1 MAFSYI
7 ASANGVGT
15 TSSIDTTGATLLVIV
30 AAYDSGATI
39 SDSKGNTW
47 TALTAQNQ
55 QGGSSTFSRIYYC
68 VSPTVGS
75 GHTATVSIG
84 YGAVALLAYSG
95 VDTASPL
102 DGESGDDGPASPP
115 VTGWGAPSFTPGSNG
130 CLLILGACFGND
142 GGGSLAADSGFTVR
156 QARQA
161 VNLTSYG
168 VGVADLIQTT
178 AAAVAPNFTWA
189 SGSTVSTVLAAF
201 KAGSSSAA
209 TSTTLNG
216 PTSGIA
222 GVPSTNF
229 TVGANGTITG
239 TVTVT
244 PSDSSGGGTFS
255 PTSVNI
261 SSGTP
266 TATFTYTPA
275 SAGAKTI
282 STSNNG
288 GLSNPSSITYT
299 ASAAPALSA
308 ATIASN
314 GQDIALTLT
323 ASATVTLADMTIRVG
338 GVIVYPTAITGSG
351 TSWTLTMGLRWLLAG
366 QTVTAQYQS
375 GTPVT
380 ATNSSIIATR
390 STRHVSRQ
398 FGLFL
403 HIGLETWTDEE
414 WSDGA
419 AASSV
424 WSPSNSAEAMVD
436 QWIACAQL
444 AGMKYLVLT
453 AKHHSGFCLWP
464 SASTT
469 YDIAATTWYSS
480 NGSPDLLGIFCQRV
494 RSAGLGVGIYF
505 SPWDRKFERDNPSF
519 TGAAYQAHTQA
530 QLTELLTNYG
540 PVDVLWLDG
549 WNWLAGGGVSI
560 ATLPYASVFTFAR
573 NLQPQCAVI
582 VNNHRTTLFGTG
594 SDNASDLIEYEGGTV
609 GDQTPSGNK
618 LPAEECDTIRG
629 DNAWFWK
636 TAADT
641 PLTVSDVNTAVARI
655 NGRNGAFLLN
665 CPPNRSGLI
674 EDGLVRILAGVGAAR
689 AESVGGIMAW
699 HGTGAARSFSVTLT
713 TDGTTPAAS
722 LTGLKWA
729 FYDVPNPGR
738 HERPTSQGIGS
749 TNGSGVLA
757 GTVFTSLGSGG
768 IGWLVVT
775 DSDGTIPAGT
785 GASGFSGPVTVT

>member
-1 MAFSYI
+1 MAFSPI
-7 ASANGVGT
+7 ASAKGVGT
-15 TSSIDTTGATLLVIV
+15 TSAINTTGATLLI
-30 AAYDSGATI
+30 AHATYDGTGTL

-47 TALTAQNQ
+47 TALTERATLS
-55 QGGSSTFSRIYYC
+55 GATRGRLWYC
-68 VSPTVGS
+68 VSPTVGT
-75 GHTATVSIG
+75 GHTATISVG
-84 YGAVALLAYSG
+84 YGSVELLAYAG
-95 VDTASPL
+95 VDTSSPL
-102 DGESGDDGPASPP
+102 DFETFSAGGPSGA
-115 VTGWGAPSFTPGSNG
+115 VTGWGITGLLPANANSLVVLALSVDGS
-130 CLLILGACFGND
+130 
-142 GGGSLAADSGFTVR
+142 GGDSASVDSGFTIR
-156 QARQA
+156 QAQPA
-161 VNLTSYG
+161 VSGTSYG
-168 VGVADLIQTT
+168 GGVADLIQTT
-178 AAAVAPNFTWA
+178 AASVSPNYTWTTA
-189 SGSTVSTVLAAF
+189 ARSIVLAAVF
-201 KAGSSSAA
+201 KAATGSAA
-209 TSTTLNG
+209 TSTTLTG
-216 PTSGIA
+216 PTSGVA

-244 PSDSSGGGTFS
+244 PSDSGGGGTFS

-266 TATFTYTPA
+266 TATFTYTAA

-282 STSNNG
+282 STTNNG
-288 GLSNPSSITYT
+288 GLSDPSSITYT

-314 GQDIALTLT
+314 GQEIALTLT
-323 ASATVTLADMTIRVG
+323 ASATVTLSDMTVRVG
-338 GVIVYPTAITGSG
+338 GVIVRPTAISGSG

-390 STRHVSRQ
+390 STRHVGRQ
-398 FGLFL
+398 FGLFV
-403 HIGLETWTDEE
+403 HFGLETWTDEE

-419 AASSV
+419 AAVTV
-424 WSPSNSAEAMVD
+424 WSPSNTAQAMID

-444 AGMKYLVLT
+444 AGMKYIVLT

-494 RSAGLGVGIYF
+494 RAAGLGVGIYF

-519 TGAAYQAHTQA
+519 TAGAYQAHIQS

-549 WNWLAGGGVSI
+549 WNWLAGGGVDLT
-560 ATLPYASVFTFAR
+560 TLPYASVFTFAR
-573 NLQPQCAVI
+573 NLQPGCSII
-582 VNNHRTTLFGTG
+582 VNNHRGTLFGTG
-594 SDNASDLIEYEGGTV
+594 SDNASDLIEYEGGTI
-609 GDQTPSGNK
+609 GDQVPAGSK

-629 DNAWFWK
+629 DNKWFWK

-641 PLTVSDVNTAVARI
+641 PLTVSDINTALSRI
-655 NGRNGAFLLN
+655 NGRNGTFLLN
-665 CPPNRSGLI
+665 CPPDRSGLI
-674 EDGLVRILAGVGAAR
+674 EDAIVRVLADVGSAR
-689 AESVGGIMAW
+689 GEAIGGIIGW
-699 HGTGAARSFSVTLT
+699 HGTGVQRTLTVTLT
-713 TDGTTPAAS
+713 TDGTTPAAN

-729 FYDVPNPGR
+729 VYDVPNPGR
-738 HERPTSQGIGS
+738 HERPVAQGIGS
-749 TNGSGVLA
+749 TDGSGVLSV
-757 GTVFTSLGSGG
+757 TVFTSLGAGG
-768 IGWLVVT
+768 VGWLVVT
-775 DSDGTIPAGT
+775 NSDGTVPAGA
-785 GASGFSGPVTVT
+785 GASGFSGPAAVT